1 MGIRNSGDG
10 IGEGKF
16 LRRDWQA
23 GGRMASNSRKGKSLG
38 DRLISGGKFGGR
50 VGKWIRSV

>member
-1 MGIRNSGDG
+1 MGIGNSGDG

-23 GGRMASNSRKGKSLG
+23 GGRMASNSRKGKSLD
-38 DRLISGGKFGGR
+38 DRLNSGGKFGGR
-50 VGKWIRSV
+50 VGKWI